1 MWVVCVYTWHVHC
14 KLHMMSGVCLSTCAT
29 RKHVQV
35 STAATPSTQQ
45 CAGEHRWL
53 IRCQQPA
60 RPCASRWL
68 GNSPEPFLVPLP
80 TAVAPSRDTGARLS
94 LSGCFPAC

>member
-1 MWVVCVYTWHVHC
+1 MWVVCVYMWHVHC

-35 STAATPSTQQ
+35 STAATSSTQQ

-53 IRCQQPA
+53 IQCQQPA
-60 RPCASRWL
+60 RPRASRRL

-80 TAVAPSRDTGARLS
+80 TEVAPSRDTGARLS